1 MAVVSSAGVH
11 VVAQTVSNGSFC
23 RVLAA
28 CVVGFSVLLPIAGFA
43 AEKDPGLAEATAELK
58 RLGLAVQARSLV
70 TREEQELRRRLAT
83 EKKLRKETDLR
94 RKTLDELLE
103 KDSLQQSTYTQLRL
117 QHRQLNARLAQARNV
132 NENNQL
138 VAAMNELGHQVE
150 QLSEARQHLSGQ
162 IQTRRAEYAEK
173 RDEYISNILEARE
186 AATAAEAAWKALPAR
201 DEVKA
206 AVEKYNEFTDRPIAL
221 APSRTLATQIRLL
234 SRLEKTVLADAIPLK
249 RDGGGTFQVDVVVNN
264 QRSMAMVVD
273 SGASLVCLPYEDAV
287 AAKLD
292 LESTAEPI
300 ILMIADGTQVKA
312 NRIVIPTLRVGQ
324 FAAEKVE
331 AAVLP
336 PEMANAPALLG
347 MSFLRNFQV
356 SIDSDSATL
365 KMSQLKDAEPNAA
378 N

>member
-1 MAVVSSAGVH
+1 

-28 CVVGFSVLLPIAGFA
+28 CVVGFSVLLSISGFA

-58 RLGLAVQARSLV
+58 RLGLSVQARSLV

-94 RKTLDELLE
+94 RKALDELLE
-103 KDSLQQSTYTQLRL
+103 KDSLQQSTHAQLRL

-150 QLSEARQHLSGQ
+150 QLSESRQHLSGQ

-186 AATAAEAAWKALPAR
+186 AATAAEAAWKALPTR
-201 DEVKA
+201 DDVKA
-206 AVEKYNEFTDRPIAL
+206 AVEKYNEFSDRPIAL
-221 APSRTLATQIRLL
+221 APSRALATQIRLL

-264 QRSMAMVVD
+264 KRSMAMVVD